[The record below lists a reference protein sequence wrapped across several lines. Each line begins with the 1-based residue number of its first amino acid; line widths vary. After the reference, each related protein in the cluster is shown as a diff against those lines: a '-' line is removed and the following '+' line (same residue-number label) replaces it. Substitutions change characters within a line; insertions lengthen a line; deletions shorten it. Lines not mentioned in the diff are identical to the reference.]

1 MMGAEAAD
9 MLQSLLERADDLARH
24 DKGIVFRRPV
34 FVTGSSHDAD
44 LAGFIITAQF
54 DAVRFHDWGQLLEEG
69 SGHIAV
75 DQKRFHGVARRR
87 PRNFGIFDDVDGHI
101 QIGILIDV
109 DVADAAPR
117 FDAGDGCRIDDHA
130 DQAGTAAGNGQI
142 DIAAQGQ

>member
-9 MLQSLLERADDLARH
+9 MLQSLLERADDLDRH

-75 DQKRFHGVARRR
+75 DQ
-87 PRNFGIFDDVDGHI
+87 
-101 QIGILIDV
+101 IGILIDV